1 MTTQVL
7 IVDDEPDVIR
17 GFERIFSGEPFR
29 ILSATSGEEALRVF
43 QEKHPEVVVM
53 DLRMP
58 GMDGLQTL
66 RAMRRQE
73 PRTLVVLMT
82 AYGTTQTV
90 IEAMKAGAYEYIQK
104 PFNIDKIRQVVRDA
118 VRAAAGMRQVVT
130 YQPLLQE
137 EEHAAGIIGKSEAM
151 QEVFKRIGQVAETD
165 ATVLITGESGTGKE
179 LVARAIY
186 HHSRRADR
194 PFLAVNCAA
203 IPEPLLESELFGHER
218 GAFTGAVARRP
229 GKFEAAH
236 EGTLFLDEIGDMS
249 PPLQTKILR
258 VLQNGEFERVGSNT
272 TLRVNVRLIAA
283 TNRDL
288 EEMVRL
294 GQFRSDL
301 FYRLNVVRIHLP
313 ALRERTE
320 DIPLLV
326 EYLARKH
333 RKESGRE
340 RVALFAAEALDR
352 LQRHPWPGNIRELE
366 NCVRTTLLTLKGDT
380 VLAQDLALGGTP
392 MESPSPPFPSP
403 PPSPPPPAFT
413 PPPIQASEPSV
424 AADAL
429 EVGGLLSPL
438 FNQLVDYRSRYPKLD
453 MFDVV
458 ERALVIHAL
467 NACDGNQARAA
478 RLLGISRST
487 LRKRIARYALTLH
500 TRIERS
506 DQGKLP

>member
-17 GFERIFSGEPFR
+17 GFERIFANEPFR
-29 ILSATSGEEALRVF
+29 ILAANSGEEALRVF
-43 QEKHPEVVVM
+43 QDKRPEVVVM

-104 PFNIDKIRQVVRDA
+104 PFNIEKIRQVVREA

-151 QEVFKRIGQVAETD
+151 QEVFKRIGQVAETE

-272 TLRVNVRLIAA
+272 TLRVDARLIAA

-288 EEMVRL
+288 EDMVRV
-294 GQFRSDL
+294 GNFRSDL

-313 ALRERTE
+313 ALRERAE

-333 RKESGRE
+333 HKESGRD
-340 RVALFAAEALDR
+340 RVAMFTAEAIER
-352 LQRHPWPGNIRELE
+352 LRRHPWPGNIRELE

-380 VLAQDLALGGTP
+380 VLAQDLALGGAP
-392 MESPSPPFPSP
+392 MESTA
-403 PPSPPPPAFT
+403 PPSPVPNATAANAPAPEPQT
-413 PPPIQASEPSV
+413 PPDSLPVE
-424 AADAL
+424 
-429 EVGGLLSPL
+429 GLLTPL
-438 FNQLVDYRSRYPKLD
+438 FEQLVDYRNRHPKLD

-487 LRKRIARYALTLH
+487 LRKRIARYALTLQ
-500 TRIERS
+500 TRIEKS
-506 DQGKLP
+506 DEGKLA

>member
-17 GFERIFSGEPFR
+17 GFERIFANEPFR
-29 ILSATSGEEALRVF
+29 ILAANSGEEALRVF
-43 QEKHPEVVVM
+43 QDKRPEVVVM

-104 PFNIDKIRQVVRDA
+104 PFNIEKIRQVVREA

-151 QEVFKRIGQVAETD
+151 QEVFKRIGQVAETE

-272 TLRVNVRLIAA
+272 TLRVDARLIAA

-288 EEMVRL
+288 EDMVRV
-294 GQFRSDL
+294 GNFRSDL

-313 ALRERTE
+313 ALRERAE

-333 RKESGRE
+333 HKESGRD
-340 RVALFAAEALDR
+340 RVAMFTAEAIER
-352 LQRHPWPGNIRELE
+352 LRRHPWPGNIRELE

-380 VLAQDLALGGTP
+380 VLAQDLALGGAP
-392 MESPSPPFPSP
+392 MESTA
-403 PPSPPPPAFT
+403 PPSPVPNATAANAPAPEPQT
-413 PPPIQASEPSV
+413 PPDSLPVE
-424 AADAL
+424 
-429 EVGGLLSPL
+429 GLLTPL
-438 FNQLVDYRSRYPKLD
+438 FQQLVDYRNRHPKLD

-487 LRKRIARYALTLH
+487 LRKRIARYALTLQ
-500 TRIERS
+500 TRIEKS
-506 DQGKLP
+506 DEGKLA